1 MTEVLGYQSRKAHK
15 RKRGLQD
22 SPVDLGKMA
31 AAKSRL
37 SALEEELEG
46 IEETAVELQAIME
59 HVDALD
65 EILAKAKKPR
75 LGFSSVNE
83 DHLRSLGV
91 KKGWLTFTSLLEDR
105 VANMDQITVSAV
117 MTLCDR
123 IQEIYAYVNQDSEPG
138 SRMIFDTILITLA
151 KITDKLYLGKKVA
164 ILPEMRIG
172 PSDGIHVKNANTG
185 FELCLTGNVDYGVLL
200 YDDTPRNRARFLV
213 RGAPKENVLRM
224 AKGCFFL
231 VEDKRL
237 KCSALSSHVPEA
249 VSQAI
254 ALLKATLNIEEVR
267 FCLSDRETSLF
278 FILQEEGESFIYYE
292 SSAFQLQNPF
302 LQVDTS
308 LTELRTIISLVTEWL
323 NVSPTSGLY
332 RLEKLD

>member
-123 IQEIYAYVNQDSEPG
+123 IQEIYAYSEPG

-254 ALLKATLNIEEVR
+254 ALLKATLNIEE
-267 FCLSDRETSLF
+267 
-278 FILQEEGESFIYYE
+278 EEGESFIYYE